1 MLPTYLIADELADG
15 RLVDLR
21 PTDDPPIN
29 TLHLVR
35 RPGPL
40 AEGVAVVEQALRA
53 AVADL

>member
-1 MLPTYLIADELADG
+1 MGSEMCIRD
-15 RLVDLR
+15 R
-21 PTDDPPIN
+21 IN